1 MLAIKYK
8 QINLIKFVEDY
19 ISAFFRGAIIPD
31 TFFIPLLGHSGGT
44 NLPKNCSCADNP
56 CIWMLLKSNSICVLI
71 RSGKA
76 NEIKYITTYK

>member
-8 QINLIKFVEDY
+8 QINLIKSVGDY
-19 ISAFFRGAIIPD
+19 ISPFFRGAIIPD
-31 TFFIPLLGHSGGT
+31 TFFIVLTGQSEWT

-56 CIWMLLKSNSICVLI
+56 CIWVLCLRYSVGILI